1 MSKHSFY
8 RPHDRSA
15 TWYTGEVTDPI
26 TGEVTKPPSMTKQ
39 SFAAECD
46 INNII
51 KQYKVT
57 GMISHISARAAQ
69 GSYLDLPDPLDFQES
84 LNVVAEAQRAFDT
97 LPSKVR
103 DRFDNNPTKFL
114 EFMADPANGEELVKL
129 GLASR
134 VGDPA
139 PAPAP
144 DPAPAPA
151 PAPSPP
157 SP

>member
-1 MSKHSFY
+1 MTKHSFY
-8 RPHDRSA
+8 RPHDRVQ
-15 TWYTGEVTDPI
+15 YTGEVTDPI

-57 GMISHISARAAQ
+57 GMFSHISARAAQ

-84 LNVVAEAQRAFDT
+84 LSVVAEAQRAFDT

-103 DRFDNNPTKFL
+103 ERFENNPTKFL